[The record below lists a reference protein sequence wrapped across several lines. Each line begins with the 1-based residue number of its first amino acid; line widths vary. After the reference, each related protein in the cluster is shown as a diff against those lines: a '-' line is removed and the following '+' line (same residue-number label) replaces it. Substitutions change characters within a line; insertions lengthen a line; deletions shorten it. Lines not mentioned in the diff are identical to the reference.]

1 MRDEVILVTG
11 GAGFIGSALVRHL
24 IFETEASVLNVDALT
39 YAANLSNVAAVAN
52 HQRYRFEQV
61 DICSA
66 PELARIFARY
76 VPTAVVH
83 LAAETHVDRSIDD
96 PVRFV
101 ETNVLGTAT
110 LLRVAYDHWRVL
122 TPAQRAR
129 FRFLHVSTDE
139 VYGSLEES
147 GAFSEEAP
155 YRPNSPYAA
164 SKAGADHL
172 ARAWHKTY
180 GLPVLI
186 SNCSN
191 NFGPYQ
197 FPEKFIP
204 LLVIN
209 GLEGRPMPIYG
220 RGENV
225 RDWLFV
231 EDHARALLRILRL
244 GRIGECYNIGAG
256 NELRNIEV
264 AHLICDLLNEQPL
277 GGRKGRREL
286 ITFVEDR
293 PGHDARYAID
303 GGKIRDELGWSPQA
317 SFADALRGTVAWYCE
332 NERWWHPLR
341 AVAAQRL
348 GLAVSGPTSRPPGKS
363 RMEVCDS
370 TKESSHSGSLS
381 REEETLASSARD
393 HRVETECD

>member
-24 IFETEASVLNVDALT
+24 IGETGASVINVDALT
-39 YAANLSNVAAVAN
+39 YAANLGNVAAVAD
-52 HQRYRFEQV
+52 HARYRFEQA
-61 DICSA
+61 DIRSSSA
-66 PELARIFARY
+66 LARVFARY
-76 VPTAVVH
+76 RPTAVVH

-96 PVRFV
+96 PLQFV

-110 LLRVAYDHWRVL
+110 LLRTACNHWRAL
-122 TPAQRAR
+122 PPAEKSR

-139 VYGSLEES
+139 VYGSRDES
-147 GAFSEEAP
+147 GAFAEDAP

-172 ARAWHKTY
+172 ARAWHRTY

-191 NFGPYQ
+191 NFGPCQ
-197 FPEKFIP
+197 FPEKLIP
-204 LLVIN
+204 LLIIN

-220 RGENV
+220 QGENV

-231 EDHARALLRILRL
+231 EDHARALAAILR
-244 GRIGECYNIGAG
+244 GWRVGECYNIGAG

-264 AHLICDLLNEQPL
+264 ARMICDLLDERD
-277 GGRKGRREL
+277 GARKGGLKPRREL
-286 ITFVEDR
+286 IAFVPDR

-303 GGKIRDELGWSPQA
+303 GRKLRAELGWAPQA
-317 SFADALRGTVAWYCE
+317 SFADALRATVAWYCA
-332 NERWWHPLR
+332 NEAWWAPLR
-341 AVAAQRL
+341 GAAAERL
-348 GLAVSGPTSRPPGKS
+348 GLAG
-363 RMEVCDS
+363 
-370 TKESSHSGSLS
+370 
-381 REEETLASSARD
+381 
-393 HRVETECD
+393 